1 MKRPVITLLTDF
13 GSVDHY
19 AGAMKGVMLSIC
31 PDAQLVDIS
40 HEIRPYAITEA
51 SFTLAQSWRCFPK
64 GTVHLVVVDP
74 GVGSARRPILAEAGG
89 HRFVAPDNGVLTML
103 FDSEIDHKVR
113 EIAAA
118 RYFRQPVSRTFHGR
132 DVFAPVAAHLATGV
146 AATRFGKR
154 IDDYVRLSFARP
166 VRIAPKR
173 GSGVVLKGMV
183 LKIDRFGNL
192 ITNFDSETGKQL
204 ARQPFEMRIRKHRT
218 STLASNYAAKAAG
231 ELFVIAGSAG
241 FLEVSLNQ
249 ASAAA
254 VTGAQPGEPVDLRL
268 L

>member
-13 GSVDHY
+13 GCADHY
-19 AGAMKGVMLSIC
+19 AAAMKGVMLGIC
-31 PDAQLVDIS
+31 PNAQLVDIS
-40 HEIRPYAITEA
+40 HEIPPYAITEA
-51 SFTLAQSWRCFPK
+51 AFTLAQAWRYFHK

-74 GVGSARRPILAEAGG
+74 GVGSARRPILIEADG

-103 FDSEIDHKVR
+103 FDSETSHKAR
-113 EIAAA
+113 EITAS
-118 RYFRQPVSRTFHGR
+118 RYFRQPVSQTFHGR

-146 AATRFGKR
+146 APARFGKR
-154 IDDYVRLSFARP
+154 IGDYVRLNFAKPART
-166 VRIAPKR
+166 APKQWT
-173 GSGVVLKGMV
+173 GVI

-192 ITNFDSETGKQL
+192 ITNFASEVSKRL
-204 ARQPFEMRIRKHRT
+204 AREPFEIRIGTHCV
-218 STLASNYAAKAAG
+218 SVLASNYAEMRAG

-241 FLEVSLNQ
+241 FLEVSMNQ

-254 VTGAQPGEPVDLRL
+254 SIGVQPGGSVNLRL